1 LCLLWLKHFTS
12 KQNVMQKRKLGYT
25 DEYVAAIG
33 LGCMGMSKVYGPS
46 DDAESIKTIHRALD
60 LGGTFLDTAD
70 VYGLGHNEELVGKAI
85 KGRRNEVFLA
95 TKMDNKDFAKTGVLL
110 VLNFSCRAM
119 SLPLSF

>member
-1 LCLLWLKHFTS
+1 
-12 KQNVMQKRKLGYT
+12 MQKRKLGYT